1 MGLARNA
8 GLDKAS
14 LRESA
19 LTMTFRLPS
28 DARRLIEDVY
38 RRHDHIRLE
47 SRNDPP
53 PTTTSISHLSEIL
66 RSDLAVTAIVHDECG
81 SRNYNP
87 FEARILKQMIGTGAG
102 LPDRSVAIITPH
114 RAQRAYL
121 TDLLGTQPCIDGAI
135 DTVER
140 FQGGEQDT
148 VIVTGTESDPYA
160 IGAAADF
167 ILNLNR
173 ANVAF
178 SRAKRKL
185 VVVVAQTLLDH
196 VPPELEAY
204 RSAVMWKTLRKLC
217 RHELMRGEIDGH
229 RFRVLTLN

>member
-1 MGLARNA
+1 
-8 GLDKAS
+8 
-14 LRESA
+14 
-19 LTMTFRLPS
+19 MTFRLPS
-28 DARRLIEDVY
+28 QVRMLIEDVY
-38 RRHDHIRLE
+38 RRHDGIRLE
-47 SRNDPP
+47 SREDPP
-53 PTTTSISHLSEIL
+53 PSTRSLSRLSEIL
-66 RSDLAVTAIVHDECG
+66 RSDLAVALVVHEERG

-87 FEARILKQMIGTGAG
+87 FEAELLRRMIGTGEG
-102 LPDRSVAIITPH
+102 LAPGSVAVITPH

-121 TDLLGTQPCIDGAI
+121 TDLLGAEPSIAGAI

-148 VIVTGTESDPYA
+148 VVVAGTESDPYA

-196 VPPELEAY
+196 VPPDLEAY
-204 RSAVMWKTLRKLC
+204 HSAVLWKTLRNLC
-217 RHELMRGEIDGH
+217 RRELMRGEIEGTA
-229 RFRVLTLN
+229 FRVLTLEP